1 MGGAAGHMAHPFDL
15 PEVDNGNDLIDF
27 FKKAAQYVHENEAS
41 VKIDGVN
48 VSFKLV
54 NGPAGKEFAVDRGS
68 LKPIDIQGITYDR
81 IEERFPE
88 GHGMRDAIATL
99 LTILN
104 QALPKI
110 SKELEELG
118 MTDNSTLFLN
128 TEYVAGS
135 TNVLKYDENF
145 LAIHGLNQFYQKIP
159 RSAKASARPG
169 APRPEG
175 VKAPSKEIDYD
186 PKIMARLIKKLNPTA
201 QEYGFKVYGSVPTQR
216 KSGAKVADFSKTLS
230 TPLRIQFSESEEITK
245 SIQDWLREA
254 TNPRYQFVNL
264 TNGKKVGALSKLVY
278 LTILGGEVP
287 VTEFIAEGGDVKPAI
302 YGAVFYHATR
312 LLGNDILEVLTSPMG
327 DVTAHE
333 GVVLRDDNLFGPNP
347 VKITGEFIVGGMVS
361 SFQAPSQPIAKGA
374 RTTVAV
380 VPGAFKPPH
389 KGHMAM
395 VEHYSAIANKVVV
408 FISPLS
414 RPIPGGGEVTFEES
428 KAIWNL
434 YIENSGLSNVVVSSI
449 PSTFNSPVQA
459 AYEFAANESQ
469 KPEWLQAGEHIIYGA
484 SDKPDK
490 KEIPD
495 FMRFKG
501 GDKYV
506 REDAYG
512 GALEETQDKAFKVS
526 LAGPA
531 LSASDLRAAIGAGD
545 TDKIDLY
552 VPPGVD
558 PRAILDILGV
568 KEPAEE
574 EPFTMEDIMEIVNQE
589 LDEISSMQGGDMES
603 GAMRVNKRGRA
614 TGPFKGFDTAAFNKR
629 QKEAAKLKRKKK
641 KKKEEKI
648 DEDEMVN
655 TILDYLV
662 NKGMAQ

>member
-15 PEVDNGNDLIDF
+15 SEVVTGNDLIDF
-27 FKKAAQYVHENEAS
+27 FKKAADYVWKNETS

-54 NGPAGKEFAVDRGS
+54 NGPSGKEFAVDRGS
-68 LKPIDIQGITYDR
+68 LKPIDVQGITFDR
-81 IEERFPE
+81 IEQRFPE
-88 GHGMRDAIATL
+88 GHGMRPAITTL

-110 SKELEELG
+110 TKELEELG
-118 MTDNSTLFLN
+118 MSENSTLFLN

-159 RSAKASARPG
+159 RAKNAAPRPG

-175 VKAPSKEIDYD
+175 VKAPSKEIGYD
-186 PKIMARLIKKLNPTA
+186 PKIMQRLIKKLNPVA

-216 KSGAKVADFSKTLS
+216 KQGAKPVDYSKTLA
-230 TPLRIQFSESEEITK
+230 TPLRVQFSESEEIIK
-245 SIQDWLREA
+245 PLGDWLREA
-254 TNPRYQFVNL
+254 SNPRYEFVNL

-278 LTILGGEVP
+278 LTILNGEVP

-312 LLGNDILEVLTSPMG
+312 LLGNDIMKILTSPMG
-327 DVTAHE
+327 DVTDHE
-333 GVVLRDDNLFGPNP
+333 GVVLRDDKLFGPNP

-361 SFQAPSQPIAKGA
+361 SFQAPSQSISKDDESK
-374 RTTVAV
+374 TKVAV

-389 KGHMAM
+389 AGHMDM
-395 VEHYSAIANKVVV
+395 VRHYAKLANKVVV

-414 RPIPGGGEVTFEES
+414 RPIPGGGEVTFEQS
-428 KAIWNL
+428 KKIWEL
-434 YIENSGLSNVVVSSI
+434 YIIGSGLDNVVVSSV

-459 AYEFAANESQ
+459 AYEFAAN
-469 KPEWLQAGEHIIYGA
+469 KHDNAEWLQAGEHIIYGA

-490 KEIPD
+490 KEVPD
-495 FMRFKG
+495 YMRFKG
-501 GDKYV
+501 GETYV

-512 GALEETQDKAFKVS
+512 GTLEETQHKAFKTS

-531 LSASDLRAAIGAGD
+531 MSAGEIRNALGAGD
-545 TDKIDLY
+545 IEAIRRYIPKN
-552 VPPGVD
+552 VD
-558 PRAILDILGV
+558 PADILKILGV
-568 KEPAEE
+568 ESTEE
-574 EPFTMEDIMEIVNQE
+574 ESPFEMNELLNIIESE
-589 LDEISSMQGGDMES
+589 LDEISAMGNGSM
-603 GAMRVNKRGRA
+603 AM
-614 TGPFKGFDTAAFNKR
+614 GPIGVKNGKGVGPYKGFDAAAFNAR
-629 QKEAAKLKRKKK
+629 QKKDAKLKRKKK
-641 KKKEEKI
+641 KKDKI
-648 DEDEMVN
+648 EEDEMVN
-655 TILDYLV
+655 TILDYLI
-662 NKGMAQ
+662 NKGIGQ